1 MKKINILLVDDHSI
15 VRDGIKATLKDQ
27 KNFIIIGEAANGK
40 EAIESVKLLNPD
52 VVIMDITMPE
62 MNGIEAADVISKK
75 YPNSKV
81 LILSMHDNETYI
93 LKSVEAG
100 AYGYLL
106 KDVDKEEFVKAIS
119 AVYNGEKY
127 FNTTISSMLVTGY
140 QNRLKE
146 NNDTNQSNS
155 VANSDDYD
163 LTKREKGILKMITV
177 GKNNREIADGLG
189 ISIRTIETHRANIM
203 KKLKVKNAVELVRIA
218 IDEKIV

>member
-1 MKKINILLVDDHSI
+1 MEKINILLVDDHTI

-27 KNFIIIGEAANGK
+27 TNFVIVGEAVNGL
-40 EAIESVKLLNPD
+40 EAIESVKQLNPD

-62 MNGIEAADVISKK
+62 MNGIDAAMAISKK
-75 YPNSKV
+75 HPNSKV

-106 KDVDKEEFVKAIS
+106 KDVDKPEFVKAIN

-127 FNTTISSMLVTGY
+127 FNTAISSVLVTGY
-140 QNRLKE
+140 LNKVKQN
-146 NNDTNQSNS
+146 DIQQSTGTN
-155 VANSDDYD
+155 DDYE

-203 KKLKVKNAVELVRIA
+203 KKLKVKNAVELVRVA
-218 IDEKIV
+218 LDDNIV

>member
-27 KNFIIIGEAANGK
+27 KNFNIIGEAANGK
-40 EAIESVKLLNPD
+40 EAIESVRLLNPD

-75 YPNSKV
+75 YPHSKV

-106 KDVDKEEFVKAIS
+106 KDVDKDEFVKAIT

-140 QNRLKE
+140 LNKIKE
-146 NNDTNQSNS
+146 GSDTIPAA
-155 VANSDDYD
+155 VGGADDYD

>member
-1 MKKINILLVDDHSI
+1 MEKINILLVDDHTI

-27 KNFIIIGEAANGK
+27 ANFIIVGEAVNGV
-40 EAIESVKLLNPD
+40 EAIESVKQLNPD

-62 MNGIEAADVISKK
+62 MNGIDAAMTISKK
-75 YPNSKV
+75 YPHSKI

-106 KDVDKEEFVKAIS
+106 KDVDKAEFIKAIN

-127 FNTTISSMLVTGY
+127 YNTAISSVLVTGY
-140 QNRLKE
+140 LNKVKQN
-146 NNDTNQSNS
+146 DFQQSTATN
-155 VANSDDYD
+155 DDYE

-218 IDEKIV
+218 LDDKIV

>member
-1 MKKINILLVDDHSI
+1 MEKINILLVDDHTI

-27 KNFIIIGEAANGK
+27 SNFIIIGEAINGID
-40 EAIESVKLLNPD
+40 AIESVKLLHPN

-62 MNGIEAADVISKK
+62 MNGIDATMQISKK

-106 KDVDKEEFVKAIS
+106 KDVDKSEFVKAIN

-127 FNTTISSMLVTGY
+127 FNTAISSVLVTGY
-140 QNRLKE
+140 LNKVKQTE
-146 NNDTNQSNS
+146 SQSNIGS
-155 VANSDDYD
+155 NDEYE
-163 LTKREKGILKMITV
+163 LTKREKGILKMITI

-218 IDEKIV
+218 LEDNIV

>member
-15 VRDGIKATLKDQ
+15 VRDGIKSTLKDQ
-27 KNFIIIGEAANGK
+27 KHFNIIGEAANGK
-40 EAIESVKLLNPD
+40 DAIERVKELNPD

-62 MNGIEAADVISKK
+62 MNGIEAAGVISKK
-75 YPNSKV
+75 HPDSKV

-106 KDVDKEEFVKAIS
+106 KDVDKDEFVKAIT
-119 AVYNGEKY
+119 AIFNGEKY
-127 FNTTISSMLVTGY
+127 FNTNISSMLVTGY
-140 QNRLKE
+140 LNKLKE
-146 NNDTNQSNS
+146 SNDAPQATVVN
-155 VANSDDYD
+155 ADEYD

>member
-1 MKKINILLVDDHSI
+1 MEKINILLVDDHTI

-27 KNFIIIGEAANGK
+27 VNFNIIGEAINGFD
-40 EAIESVKLLNPD
+40 AIETVKILHPD
-52 VVIMDITMPE
+52 VVVMDITMPE
-62 MNGIEAADVISKK
+62 MNGIDATMEISKK
-75 YPNSKV
+75 YPGSKV

-106 KDVDKEEFVKAIS
+106 KDVDKSEFVKAIN
-119 AVYNGEKY
+119 AIFNGEKY
-127 FNTTISSMLVTGY
+127 FNTAISSVLVAGY
-140 QNRLKE
+140 LNKVKQTE
-146 NNDTNQSNS
+146 SQSSISSNDE
-155 VANSDDYD
+155 YD
-163 LTKREKGILKMITV
+163 LTKREKGILKMITI

-218 IDEKIV
+218 LEDNII

>member
-15 VRDGIKATLKDQ
+15 VRDGIKSTLKDQ
-27 KNFIIIGEAANGK
+27 KNFIIVGEAANGK
-40 EAIESVKLLNPD
+40 EAIDKVKDLNPD

-62 MNGIEAADVISKK
+62 MNGIESANIISKK

-106 KDVDKEEFVKAIS
+106 KDVDKDEFVKAIT
-119 AVYNGEKY
+119 AIFNGEKY
-127 FNTTISSMLVTGY
+127 FNINISSMLVTGY
-140 QNRLKE
+140 LNKLKE
-146 NNDTNQSNS
+146 TSDIAQPTS
-155 VANSDDYD
+155 VNADEYD
-163 LTKREKGILKMITV
+163 LTKREKGILKMITA

>member
-1 MKKINILLVDDHSI
+1 MENINILLVDDHTI

-27 KNFIIIGEAANGK
+27 TNFVIVGEAVNGVD
-40 EAIESVKLLNPD
+40 AIESVKQLSPD

-62 MNGIEAADVISKK
+62 MNGIDAAMVISKK

-106 KDVDKEEFVKAIS
+106 KDVDKAEFVKAIN
-119 AVYNGEKY
+119 AVYSGEKY
-127 FNTTISSMLVTGY
+127 FNTAISSVLVAGY
-140 QNRLKE
+140 LNKVKQ
-146 NNDTNQSNS
+146 NDTQQSTGTG
-155 VANSDDYD
+155 DDYE
-163 LTKREKGILKMITV
+163 LTKREKGILKMITI

-203 KKLKVKNAVELVRIA
+203 KKLKVKNAVELVRVA
-218 IDEKIV
+218 LDDNIV

>member
-1 MKKINILLVDDHSI
+1 MGKINILLVDDHTI

-27 KNFIIIGEAANGK
+27 ANFNIIGEAINGLA
-40 EAIESVKLLNPD
+40 AIESVKTLHPD
-52 VVIMDITMPE
+52 VVVMDITMPE
-62 MNGIEAADVISKK
+62 MNGIDATMEISKK

-106 KDVDKEEFVKAIS
+106 KDVDKSEFVKAITPIF
-119 AVYNGEKY
+119 NGEKY
-127 FNTTISSMLVTGY
+127 FNTAISSVLVTGY
-140 QNRLKE
+140 LNKVKQNE
-146 NNDTNQSNS
+146 SQSNNI
-155 VANSDDYD
+155 ANDEYE

-203 KKLKVKNAVELVRIA
+203 KKLKVKNAVELVRVALEDNI
-218 IDEKIV
+218 I

>member
-1 MKKINILLVDDHSI
+1 MGKINILLVDDHTI

-27 KNFIIIGEAANGK
+27 ANFNIIGEAINGLA
-40 EAIESVKLLNPD
+40 AIESVKTLHPD
-52 VVIMDITMPE
+52 VVVMDITMPE
-62 MNGIEAADVISKK
+62 MNGIDATMEISKK

-106 KDVDKEEFVKAIS
+106 KDVDKSEFVKAIT
-119 AVYNGEKY
+119 AIFNGEKY
-127 FNTTISSMLVTGY
+127 FNTAISSVLVTGY
-140 QNRLKE
+140 LNKVKQNE
-146 NNDTNQSNS
+146 SQSNNI
-155 VANSDDYD
+155 ANDEYE

-203 KKLKVKNAVELVRIA
+203 KKLKVKNAVELVRVALEDNI
-218 IDEKIV
+218 I

>member
-15 VRDGIKATLKDQ
+15 VRDGIKSTLKDQ
-27 KNFIIIGEAANGK
+27 KNFNIVGEAANGK
-40 EAIESVKLLNPD
+40 EAIERVKELNPD

-62 MNGIEAADVISKK
+62 MNGIESANVISKK

-106 KDVDKEEFVKAIS
+106 KDVDKEEFVKAIT
-119 AVYNGEKY
+119 AVFNGEKY
-127 FNTTISSMLVTGY
+127 FNTNISSMLVTGY
-140 QNRLKE
+140 LNKLKE
-146 NNDTNQSNS
+146 SNDAPPSS
-155 VANSDDYD
+155 VSSGDEYD
-163 LTKREKGILKMITV
+163 LTKREKGILKMITA

>member
-1 MKKINILLVDDHSI
+1 MEKINILLVDDHTI

-27 KNFIIIGEAANGK
+27 SNFNIIGEAINGID
-40 EAIESVKLLNPD
+40 AIESVKLLHPN
-52 VVIMDITMPE
+52 VVIMDITMPQ
-62 MNGIEAADVISKK
+62 MNGIDATMEISKK

-106 KDVDKEEFVKAIS
+106 KDVDKAEFVKAIN

-127 FNTTISSMLVTGY
+127 FNTAISSVLVTGY
-140 QNRLKE
+140 LSKVKQTE
-146 NNDTNQSNS
+146 SQSSIGSNDE
-155 VANSDDYD
+155 YE
-163 LTKREKGILKMITV
+163 LTKREKGILKMITI

-218 IDEKIV
+218 LEDNIV

>member
-1 MKKINILLVDDHSI
+1 
-15 VRDGIKATLKDQ
+15 
-27 KNFIIIGEAANGK
+27 
-40 EAIESVKLLNPD
+40 
-52 VVIMDITMPE
+52 MDITMPE
-62 MNGIEAADVISKK
+62 MNGIDATMQISKK

-106 KDVDKEEFVKAIS
+106 KDVDKSEFVKAIN

-127 FNTTISSMLVTGY
+127 FNTAISSVLVTGY
-140 QNRLKE
+140 LNKVKQTE
-146 NNDTNQSNS
+146 SQSNIGS
-155 VANSDDYD
+155 NDEYE
-163 LTKREKGILKMITV
+163 LTKREKGILKMITI

-218 IDEKIV
+218 LEDNIV

>member
-1 MKKINILLVDDHSI
+1 MKKINILLVDDHTI

-27 KNFIIIGEAANGK
+27 KNFQIVGEATNGAEGI
-40 EAIESVKLLNPD
+40 EAVKQLKPD
-52 VVIMDITMPE
+52 VVVMDITMPE
-62 MNGIEAADVISKK
+62 MNGIEAADVISRK
-75 YPNSKV
+75 YPESKV

-106 KDVDKEEFVKAIS
+106 KDVDKDEFVKAIT
-119 AVYNGEKY
+119 AVYNGDKY
-127 FNTTISSMLVTGY
+127 FNTAISSVLVSGY
-140 QNRLKE
+140 LNKVKQTE
-146 NNDTNQSNS
+146 SVQS
-155 VANSDDYD
+155 VALNDEYE
-163 LTKREKGILKMITV
+163 LTRREKGILKMITD

>member
-27 KNFIIIGEAANGK
+27 KNFNIAGEAANGK
-40 EAIESVKLLNPD
+40 EAIESVRLLNPD

-62 MNGIEAADVISKK
+62 MNGIESADVISKK
-75 YPNSKV
+75 YPHSKV

-106 KDVDKEEFVKAIS
+106 KDVDKDEFVKAIT

-127 FNTTISSMLVTGY
+127 FNTTISSMLVAGY
-140 QNRLKE
+140 LNKIKE
-146 NNDTNQSNS
+146 GNDSTPSA
-155 VANSDDYD
+155 VAGADDYD

>member
-1 MKKINILLVDDHSI
+1 MKKINILLVDDHTI

-27 KNFIIIGEAANGK
+27 KNFHIVGEAANGLDG
-40 EAIESVKLLNPD
+40 IESVKQLKPD

-62 MNGIEAADVISKK
+62 MSGIEAADVISKK
-75 YPNSKV
+75 YPDSKV

-106 KDVDKEEFVKAIS
+106 KDVDKDEFIKAIT
-119 AVYNGEKY
+119 AVYNGDKY
-127 FNTTISSMLVTGY
+127 FNTAISSVLVSGY
-140 QNRLKE
+140 LSKVKQTDSIQSGYS
-146 NNDTNQSNS
+146 NDE
-155 VANSDDYD
+155 YE
-163 LTKREKGILKMITV
+163 LTKREKGILKMITD

>member
-15 VRDGIKATLKDQ
+15 VRDGIKSTLKDQ
-27 KNFIIIGEAANGK
+27 KNFNIVAEAANGK
-40 EAIESVKLLNPD
+40 EAIELVKSLNPD

-62 MNGIEAADVISKK
+62 MNGIEAAGVISKK

-106 KDVDKEEFVKAIS
+106 KDVDKEEFVKAIT
-119 AVYNGEKY
+119 AIFNGEKY
-127 FNTTISSMLVTGY
+127 FNTNISSMLVSGY
-140 QNRLKE
+140 LNKLKE
-146 NNDTNQSNS
+146 GNVESNS
-155 VANSDDYD
+155 VSVNSDDYD

>member
-1 MKKINILLVDDHSI
+1 MEKINILLVDDHTI

-27 KNFIIIGEAANGK
+27 SNFIIIGEAINGID
-40 EAIESVKLLNPD
+40 AIESVKLLHPN

-62 MNGIEAADVISKK
+62 MNGIDATMQISKK
-75 YPNSKV
+75 YPSSKV

-106 KDVDKEEFVKAIS
+106 KDVDKSEFVKAIN

-127 FNTTISSMLVTGY
+127 FNTAISSVLVTGY
-140 QNRLKE
+140 LNKVKQTE
-146 NNDTNQSNS
+146 SQSNIGS
-155 VANSDDYD
+155 NDEYE
-163 LTKREKGILKMITV
+163 LTKREKGILKMITI

-218 IDEKIV
+218 LEDNIV

>member
-1 MKKINILLVDDHSI
+1 MENINILLVDDHTI

-27 KNFIIIGEAANGK
+27 TNFIIVGEAVNGLD
-40 EAIESVKLLNPD
+40 AIESVKQLNPD

-62 MNGIEAADVISKK
+62 MNGIDAAMTISKK
-75 YPNSKV
+75 YPDSKV

-106 KDVDKEEFVKAIS
+106 KDVDKAEFIKAIN

-127 FNTTISSMLVTGY
+127 FNTAISSVLVTGY
-140 QNRLKE
+140 LNKVKQN
-146 NNDTNQSNS
+146 DVQQSSGGN
-155 VANSDDYD
+155 DDYE

-203 KKLKVKNAVELVRIA
+203 KKLKVKNAVELVRVA
-218 IDEKIV
+218 LDDNIV

>member
-1 MKKINILLVDDHSI
+1 MEKINILLVDDHTI

-27 KNFIIIGEAANGK
+27 SNFSIIGEAVNGID
-40 EAIESVKLLNPD
+40 AIESVKLLHPN

-62 MNGIEAADVISKK
+62 MNGIEATMEISKK

-106 KDVDKEEFVKAIS
+106 KDVDKSEFVKAIN

-127 FNTTISSMLVTGY
+127 FNTAISSVLVTGY
-140 QNRLKE
+140 LNKVKQTE
-146 NNDTNQSNS
+146 SQSNIGS
-155 VANSDDYD
+155 NDEYE
-163 LTKREKGILKMITV
+163 LTKREKGILKMITI

-218 IDEKIV
+218 LEDNIV

>member
-27 KNFIIIGEAANGK
+27 KNFNIVAEAANGK
-40 EAIESVKLLNPD
+40 EAIESVRLLNPD

-62 MNGIEAADVISKK
+62 MNGIESADVISKK
-75 YPNSKV
+75 YPHSKV

-106 KDVDKEEFVKAIS
+106 KDVDKDEFVKAIT

-140 QNRLKE
+140 LNKIKE
-146 NNDTNQSNS
+146 SSDTTQST
-155 VANSDDYD
+155 VTGADDYD

>member
-1 MKKINILLVDDHSI
+1 MEKINILLVDDHTI

-27 KNFIIIGEAANGK
+27 SNFNIIGEAINGID
-40 EAIESVKLLNPD
+40 AIESVKLLHPN
-52 VVIMDITMPE
+52 VVIMDITMPQ
-62 MNGIEAADVISKK
+62 MNGIDATMEISKK

-106 KDVDKEEFVKAIS
+106 KDVDKAEFVKAIN

-127 FNTTISSMLVTGY
+127 FNTAISSVLVTGY
-140 QNRLKE
+140 LSKVKQTE
-146 NNDTNQSNS
+146 SQSSIGSNDE
-155 VANSDDYD
+155 YE
-163 LTKREKGILKMITV
+163 LTKREKGILKMITI

-189 ISIRTIETHRANIM
+189 ISIRTSETHRANIM

-218 IDEKIV
+218 LEDNIV

>member
-1 MKKINILLVDDHSI
+1 MENINILLVDDHTI

-27 KNFIIIGEAANGK
+27 TNFIIVGEAVNGV
-40 EAIESVKLLNPD
+40 EAIESVKQLNPD

-62 MNGIEAADVISKK
+62 MNGIDAAMVISKK

-106 KDVDKEEFVKAIS
+106 KDVDKAEFVKAIN

-127 FNTTISSMLVTGY
+127 YNTAISSVLVAGYLNKVKQTDTQQSTG
-140 QNRLKE
+140 
-146 NNDTNQSNS
+146 TN
-155 VANSDDYD
+155 DDYE
-163 LTKREKGILKMITV
+163 LT
-177 GKNNREIADGLG
+177 
-189 ISIRTIETHRANIM
+189 
-203 KKLKVKNAVELVRIA
+203 
-218 IDEKIV
+218 

>member
-1 MKKINILLVDDHSI
+1 MEKINILLVDDHTI

-27 KNFIIIGEAANGK
+27 SNFIIIGEAVNGI
-40 EAIESVKLLNPD
+40 EAIESVKQLNPD

-62 MNGIEAADVISKK
+62 MNGIDATMTISKK

-106 KDVDKEEFVKAIS
+106 KDVDKAEFVKAIN

-127 FNTTISSMLVTGY
+127 YNTAISSVLVTGY
-140 QNRLKE
+140 LNKVKQN
-146 NNDTNQSNS
+146 DFQQSTGTN
-155 VANSDDYD
+155 DDYE

-203 KKLKVKNAVELVRIA
+203 KKLKVKNAVELVRVA
-218 IDEKIV
+218 LDDNIV

>member
-1 MKKINILLVDDHSI
+1 MKKINILLVDDHTI

-27 KNFIIIGEAANGK
+27 KNFHIVGEAANGLDGI
-40 EAIESVKLLNPD
+40 EAVKQLKPD

-62 MNGIEAADVISKK
+62 MSGIEAADVISKK
-75 YPNSKV
+75 YPDSKV

-106 KDVDKEEFVKAIS
+106 KDVDKDEFIKAIT
-119 AVYNGEKY
+119 AVYNGDKY
-127 FNTTISSMLVTGY
+127 FNTAISSVLVSGY
-140 QNRLKE
+140 LSKVKQTDSIQSGYS
-146 NNDTNQSNS
+146 NDE
-155 VANSDDYD
+155 YE
-163 LTKREKGILKMITV
+163 LTKREKGILKMITD